1 MLIKKIIEFNLN
13 CYRCMIFLGGGLKK
27 CVKYII
33 GRSRVAVRE
42 RVIHYERLTPCIV
55 CPHSASLIFF
65 QPCPYAIRWIES
77 WTLHFSLYMYM
88 FAKPNIHSHSWVST
102 MTQTPTSSETTSSTS
117 SPSTHSG
124 SKAQARA
131 KRPRDCSKHPVYHG
145 VRKRNWGKW
154 VSEIREPRKK
164 SRIWLGTFATPEMA
178 ARAHDVAALTIKGQ
192 SAILNFPEIAD
203 LLPRPLTCSPR
214 DIQAAATAA
223 ASMSK
228 FDPVT
233 QTSDSETETS
243 QESELSEI
251 VELPNIED
259 SFDSSVDSFVM
270 VDVVESWMFPPLD
283 SFCAAF
289 SDELFPQQFCSETLL
304 PIWDW
309 TVRLVPH
316 YWYHPQRNHLIHS
329 EIEIWVLSLPNMW
342 DSQVSLMACFA
353 ISAVTGPLS
362 ASYFFHTSLNIP
374 ILSLSNFSSTIQLHS
389 LSFLSFFYLLSTS

>member
-1 MLIKKIIEFNLN
+1 
-13 CYRCMIFLGGGLKK
+13 
-27 CVKYII
+27 
-33 GRSRVAVRE
+33 
-42 RVIHYERLTPCIV
+42 
-55 CPHSASLIFF
+55 
-65 QPCPYAIRWIES
+65 
-77 WTLHFSLYMYM
+77 
-88 FAKPNIHSHSWVST
+88 
-102 MTQTPTSSETTSSTS
+102 MTQTTTSSETTSSTS
-117 SPSTHSG
+117 SSPSSHSG
-124 SKAQARA
+124 SKAHARA
-131 KRPRDCSKHPVYHG
+131 KRPRDCSRHPVYHG

-243 QESELSEI
+243 EESELSEI

-259 SFDSSVDSFVM
+259 SFSFDSSVDSFVM
-270 VDVVESWMFPPLD
+270 VDVVDSWMFPPLD

-289 SDELFPQQFCSETLL
+289 SDELFPQQCCSETLL
-304 PIWDW
+304 PIWD
-309 TVRLVPH
+309 
-316 YWYHPQRNHLIHS
+316 
-329 EIEIWVLSLPNMW
+329 
-342 DSQVSLMACFA
+342 
-353 ISAVTGPLS
+353 
-362 ASYFFHTSLNIP
+362 
-374 ILSLSNFSSTIQLHS
+374 
-389 LSFLSFFYLLSTS
+389 